1 MMNPDRSVDLVVI
14 ATFGL
19 PVEAEVAASVLAAEG
34 IDCII
39 EKPFVSGIRPSWL
52 PGEVGGQGVRLRVR
66 QEDEEVAREILE
78 HVEPSEPSDSE

>member
-1 MMNPDRSVDLVVI
+1 MNPDHAIDLVVI

-34 IDCII
+34 IDCIV
-39 EKPFVSGIRPSWL
+39 EKPFVSGIRPSLL
-52 PGEVGGQGVRLRVR
+52 PGEAGGQGVRLRVR

-78 HVEPSEPSDSE
+78 HVEPSGSPEPE

>member
-1 MMNPDRSVDLVVI
+1 MDSEDLVII
-14 ATFGL
+14 AMFSL
-19 PVEAEVAASVLAAEG
+19 PVEAEVAASCLAAEG
-34 IDCII
+34 IDCIV

-78 HVEPSEPSDSE
+78 HVEPLDSSDSE